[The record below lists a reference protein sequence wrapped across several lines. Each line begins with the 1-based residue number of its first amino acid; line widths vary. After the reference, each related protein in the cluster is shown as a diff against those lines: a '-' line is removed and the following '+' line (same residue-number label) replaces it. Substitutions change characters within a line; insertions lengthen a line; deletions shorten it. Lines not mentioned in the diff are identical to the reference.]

1 VEGIGEIG
9 REARC
14 HPQGLHREGRR
25 GRDGAGGGGEGE
37 LVLES
42 PHKLQ
47 PELGLQRREGP
58 AGEIAG
64 AALPGGAIGIAGIA
78 EVEIEGSA
86 AVEGRQV
93 HVGRG
98 VGHLPH
104 LGAGPPG
111 IRRDLAEG
119 GERLARYGPAQAML
133 QTCLQP
139 VAGNRTAAD
148 QTHVVASA
156 EHGDAVGHVH
166 RHRGCLCI
174 LLVASIV
181 GVH

>member
-1 VEGIGEIG
+1 MEGIGEIG

-25 GRDGAGGGGEGE
+25 GRDGGGGGGEGE

-58 AGEIAG
+58 SGEIAG

-86 AVEGRQV
+86 AVEGWQV

-111 IRRDLAEG
+111 IRRDLTEG
-119 GERLARYGPAQAML
+119 VSAWPATAQPRPCSRHDSNRWLGTARQRIKP
-133 QTCLQP
+133 T
-139 VAGNRTAAD
+139 
-148 QTHVVASA
+148 
-156 EHGDAVGHVH
+156 
-166 RHRGCLCI
+166 
-174 LLVASIV
+174 
-181 GVH
+181 